1 VRRKSFSHVDIR
13 QHVLVAGA
21 PCPKP
26 SCLFLGIDC
35 AEEKDFLFLPQH
47 TPLFSKSI
55 HVMTSPSFDRRAFVY
70 GGAALLASSMAGVRA
85 QSRVPVRVGNI
96 PVVGA
101 APIFVVDKEGWAR
114 EAGLDLALT
123 TFQSGPNA
131 IQALASGTIDVYV
144 AGIAPL
150 GVARSR
156 GIDVKVVAATAS
168 GENVFVG
175 GPRLVQHFAPG
186 VAPAEAFK
194 RFRAATGKPA
204 RLATQPAGSVPNTT
218 LQYWLWEVIKANRE
232 DVEVVAMGID
242 ATQQAVLADAVE
254 GGIVREPALTI
265 IQRSNPGIKLLEVGD
280 KLFPGQ
286 PGTVV
291 GVSGAFLAKQPA
303 AVQSLVDALVKAG
316 DLLTKDPD
324 RAAPAVAAN
333 LGKGLVELDIIKAAL
348 RSPATRFVIDPRE
361 VIAPAKAMEAY
372 QVKLGSLKEAA
383 NLDDL
388 FDVRFFER
396 ARRPG

>member
-1 VRRKSFSHVDIR
+1 MTFS
-13 QHVLVAGA
+13 
-21 PCPKP
+21 
-26 SCLFLGIDC
+26 LF
-35 AEEKDFLFLPQH
+35 A
-47 TPLFSKSI
+47 
-55 HVMTSPSFDRRAFVY
+55 RRAF
-70 GGAALLASSMAGVRA
+70 LAAGVSALAAPAVLSGRA
-85 QSRVPVRVGNI
+85 QAQTARIPVRVGNI
-96 PVVGA
+96 PVIGA

-114 EAGLDLALT
+114 DAGLDLTLT
-123 TFQSGPNA
+123 TFQSGPHA
-131 IQALASGTIDVYV
+131 IQALASGTLDVYV

-168 GENVFVG
+168 GENVFVAV
-175 GPRLVQHFAPG
+175 PRLAQHFAQG

-194 RFRAATGKPA
+194 RYKAATGKPA

-254 GGIVREPALTI
+254 GATVREPALTI
-265 IQRSNPGIKLLEVGD
+265 IQKSNPGIKLVEVGD

-291 GVSGAFLAKQPA
+291 AVTGALIAKQPA
-303 AVQSLVDALVKAG
+303 AVQALVDALVRAG
-316 DLLTKDPD
+316 DLLTRDPD
-324 RAAPAVAAN
+324 KAAPAVAAN
-333 LGKGLVELDIIKAAL
+333 LAKGIVDIEIIKTAL
-348 RSPATRFVIDPRE
+348 KSPATRFVIDPRE
-361 VIAPAKAMEAY
+361 VIAPSKAMEAY

-383 NLDDL
+383 PLDDL
-388 FDVRFFER
+388 FDVRFFEK

>member
-1 VRRKSFSHVDIR
+1 MTLS
-13 QHVLVAGA
+13 
-21 PCPKP
+21 
-26 SCLFLGIDC
+26 LF
-35 AEEKDFLFLPQH
+35 Q
-47 TPLFSKSI
+47 
-55 HVMTSPSFDRRAFVY
+55 RRAFLAV
-70 GGAALLASSMAGVRA
+70 GASLLASPAILSGRA
-85 QSRVPVRVGNI
+85 QAQAARIPVRVGNI
-96 PVVGA
+96 PVIGA
-101 APIFVVDKEGWAR
+101 APIFVVDKEGWAKD
-114 EAGLDLALT
+114 AGLDLTLT
-123 TFQSGPNA
+123 TFQSGPHA
-131 IQALASGTIDVYV
+131 IQALASGTLDVYV

-168 GENVFVG
+168 GENVFVAV
-175 GPRLVQHFAPG
+175 PRLATHFAPG

-254 GGIVREPALTI
+254 GATVREPALTI
-265 IQRSNPGIKLLEVGD
+265 ILKANPGIKLVEVGD

-291 GVSGAFLAKQPA
+291 GVSGAFIAKHPA
-303 AVQSLVDALVKAG
+303 AVQALVDGLVRAG
-316 DLLTKDPD
+316 DLLTRDPD

-333 LGKGLVELDIIKAAL
+333 LAKGIVDLEIIKAAL
-348 RSPATRFVIDPRE
+348 KSPATKFVIDPRE
-361 VIAPAKAMEAY
+361 VIAPSKAMEAY
-372 QVKLGSLKEAA
+372 QVKLGSLKEVSP
-383 NLDDL
+383 LDDL
-388 FDVRFFER
+388 FDVRFFEK